1 MSGKS
6 ALLKL
11 VGCIVIMAQA
21 GSFVPAD
28 AATIGVVDRIF
39 TRLETCESSSVLHES
54 TFSIDV
60 QQLARMLR
68 FSTRNSL
75 LLIDEFG
82 KGTAAVDGASLLIA
96 SLNTLT
102 ERNTQCP
109 RTIVSSS
116 SVSLPTQLLH
126 RQCPISMK
134 SCKSI
139 TLLCRQE

>member
-11 VGCIVIMAQA
+11 IGCIVIMAQA

-28 AATIGVVDRIF
+28 AATISVVDRIF
-39 TRLETCESSSVLHES
+39 TRLETCESSAVLHES
-54 TFSIDV
+54 SFTIDV

-68 FSTRNSL
+68 FSTRQSL

-96 SLNTLT
+96 SLNSLT
-102 ERNTQCP
+102 DRLADCP
-109 RTIVSSS
+109 RAIVSTILSNRVVNISS
-116 SVSLPTQLLH
+116 LNNFVYDVG
-126 RQCPISMK
+126 CF
-134 SCKSI
+134 
-139 TLLCRQE
+139 TL